1 MAIGATLVIARAQPG
16 GFTLEQAQAT
26 LPALA
31 KQTMRIGINAL
42 PLSRVRAGAA
52 RVVWSVL
59 EELHKNDPEDCYYLY
74 SDRDFDLPCEGDRWQ
89 KRIWSPL
96 RFLPG
101 TLWLQTVGRRMI
113 IRDRLD
119 LFWGS
124 NNLLPL
130 GLPSELGKVVSI
142 YDLILP
148 LYSKY
153 ADPLSRSMHWLFAE
167 RSARQADRII
177 ADSESTARDLQRI
190 YGIAESKIEVIHLGV
205 GPSFKP
211 QNSVAA
217 AEYVASKYRASKDY
231 ILTVGTLGPH
241 KNLITLV
248 RAMKVLRDRGAL
260 SFQLL
265 VVGSEGRKKSQVL
278 EVIRTFGLTDNN
290 IRFLGFV
297 PDEDLPAL
305 YSGSSLFVLPSLY
318 EGFGLPLAEAMAC
331 GVPVIASNTSSIPE
345 VVGDAGL
352 LVPPTEPEAFAEA
365 IRRVRSD
372 EGLRRA
378 MVEKG
383 LMQAAGF
390 RWDTAARQTLE
401 CMRNVVRQKHLQRQ

>member
-1 MAIGATLVIARAQPG
+1 
-16 GFTLEQAQAT
+16 
-26 LPALA
+26 
-31 KQTMRIGINAL
+31 MRIGINAL

-59 EELHKNDPEDCYYLY
+59 EELHENHSENSYYLY
-74 SDRDFDLPCEGDRWQ
+74 SDRDFELPWEGERWQ

-101 TLWLQTVGRRMI
+101 TLWLQTVGRRMV

-130 GLPSELGKVVSI
+130 GLPPELGKVVSI

-148 LYSKY
+148 LYAKH

-177 ADSESTARDLQRI
+177 TDSHSTARDLHRI
-190 YGIAESKIEVIHLGV
+190 YGIPESKMEVIHLGV
-205 GPSFKP
+205 SPVFKP
-211 QNSVAA
+211 QDPLAA
-217 AEYVASKYRASKDY
+217 AGYVAGKYGASKDY
-231 ILTVGTLGPH
+231 VLTVGTLGPH
-241 KNLITLV
+241 KNLVTLV
-248 RAMKVLRDRGAL
+248 KTLKVLRERGAL
-260 SFQLL
+260 SFELL
-265 VVGSEGRKKSQVL
+265 VAGAKGRKKSEVL
-278 EVIRTFGLTDNN
+278 EVMRSSSLTDNQ

-297 PDEDLPAL
+297 PDEDLPRL

-365 IRRVRSD
+365 ILRVRSD
-372 EGLRRA
+372 EGLRSA
-378 MVEKG
+378 MIEKG
-383 LMQAAGF
+383 LKRAASF
-390 RWDTAARQTLE
+390 RWDKAAREMLE
-401 CMRNVVRQKHLQRQ
+401 CMRDVVREKRWQRQ

>member
-1 MAIGATLVIARAQPG
+1 
-16 GFTLEQAQAT
+16 
-26 LPALA
+26 
-31 KQTMRIGINAL
+31 MRIGINAL

-59 EELHKNDPEDCYYLY
+59 EELHKTDSENCYYLY
-74 SDRDFDLPCEGDRWQ
+74 SDRDFELPWEGERWQ
-89 KRIWSPL
+89 KRIRSPL

-130 GLPSELGKVVSI
+130 GLPPELGKVVSI

-148 LYSKY
+148 IYSKN
-153 ADPLSRSMHWLFAE
+153 ADLLSRTMHWLFAE

-177 ADSESTARDLQRI
+177 ADSQSTARDLERI
-190 YGIAESKIEVIHLGV
+190 YGISESKIEVIHLGV
-205 GPSFKP
+205 SPAFKP
-211 QNSVAA
+211 QDPRAA
-217 AEYVASKYRASKDY
+217 AEYVADRYKTSKDY

-248 RAMKVLRDRGAL
+248 KTMKVVRDRGAP

-265 VVGSEGRKKSQVL
+265 VVGAEGRKKSQVL
-278 EVIRTFGLTDNN
+278 EVIRSSSLTEND

-297 PDEDLPAL
+297 PDEDLPIL

-331 GVPVIASNTSSIPE
+331 GVPVIASDTSSIPE
-345 VVGDAGL
+345 VAGDAGL
-352 LVPPTEPEAFAEA
+352 LVPPTEPVAFAEA
-365 IRRVRSD
+365 ILRVRSD
-372 EGLRRA
+372 EALRRA
-378 MVEKG
+378 MIEKG
-383 LMQAAGF
+383 LKQAAGF
-390 RWDTAARQTLE
+390 RWDKAARQILE
-401 CMRNVVRQKHLQRQ
+401 CMRNVVRQKHFERQ

>member
-1 MAIGATLVIARAQPG
+1 
-16 GFTLEQAQAT
+16 
-26 LPALA
+26 
-31 KQTMRIGINAL
+31 MRIGINAL

-52 RVVWSVL
+52 RVVWSIL
-59 EELHKNDPEDCYYLY
+59 EELHENDPENSYYLY
-74 SDRDFDLPCEGDRWQ
+74 SDRDFELPWEGARWQ
-89 KRIWSPL
+89 KKIWSPL

-130 GLPSELGKVVSI
+130 GLPRELAKVVSI

-148 LYSKY
+148 LYAKY
-153 ADPLSRSMHWLFAE
+153 ADPLSRSMHWLFAA

-177 ADSESTARDLQRI
+177 ADSHSTARDLHRI
-190 YGIAESKIEVIHLGV
+190 YGISESKIEVIHLGV
-205 GPSFKP
+205 SPAFKP
-211 QNSVAA
+211 QDPRAA
-217 AEYVASKYRASKDY
+217 AEYVARQYKTSKDY

-248 RAMKVLRDRGAL
+248 KAMKAVRDRGAL
-260 SFQLL
+260 SFELL
-265 VVGSEGRKKSQVL
+265 VVGAKGRKKSQVL
-278 EVIRTFGLTDNN
+278 EVIRTSGLTDND

-297 PDEDLPAL
+297 PDEDLPML

-345 VVGDAGL
+345 VAGDAGL

-365 IRRVRSD
+365 ILRVRSD
-372 EGLRRA
+372 QALRKA
-378 MVEKG
+378 MIEKG
-383 LMQAAGF
+383 LKQAGSF
-390 RWDTAARQTLE
+390 RWDKAARQTLE
-401 CMRNVVRQKHLQRQ
+401 CMRNVVRQKHLERP